1 MNIQL
6 AQMPESVESAEILIM
21 IYSGNNYTS
30 ASATIKSGEWNRIS
44 ISLESFEYSKNTDKI
59 KIFVRGSDGLEDIGN
74 PTLIISDIQ
83 GLSSEF
89 DSKYLSSHINHERTK
104 FFFSENFVN
113 YDSIIT
119 ILSSVIISA
128 ALIEVLHILIRVK
141 RNKQNGGSDPNG
153 IRYTKM

>member
-1 MNIQL
+1 
-6 AQMPESVESAEILIM
+6 MPESAESAEILIM

-59 KIFVRGSDGLEDIGN
+59 KIFVRGSGGLEDIGN

-89 DSKYLSSHINHERTK
+89 DSKYHFR
-104 FFFSENFVN
+104 
-113 YDSIIT
+113 
-119 ILSSVIISA
+119 
-128 ALIEVLHILIRVK
+128 LI
-141 RNKQNGGSDPNG
+141 
-153 IRYTKM
+153 